1 MFTYPRRLFLVRHG
15 ETYSNRYGREA
26 QNHTLDGVSQ
36 HSLTERGR
44 RQAEALA
51 AVLAKEQFSAVYC
64 SSALRCQ
71 ETLHPYLVT
80 GHVPRE
86 AVIFH
91 DGLLEIDNDIVV
103 LIHHLAGTVPTSLHD
118 NGNHEFSGSRVPPE
132 TADEYVLRV
141 CRVLTAALAVPTG
154 DILIVSHHGTNNTIM
169 KSLLAE
175 SSWGFRHQ
183 HNACINV
190 VHLDTNRLA
199 QLVVV
204 NSVVH
209 LSAELRAEVNL

>member
-1 MFTYPRRLFLVRHG
+1 MIKYNRRLFLVRHG

-26 QNHTLDGVSQ
+26 IKHTPYGVSQ

-44 RQAEALA
+44 RQAEALVD
-51 AVLAKEQFSAVYC
+51 VLTKEQFSAVYC

-71 ETLHPYLVT
+71 ETLHPYLLT
-80 GHVPRE
+80 GHVSRD

-91 DGLLEIDNDIVV
+91 DDLLEIDNDIVV
-103 LIHHLAGTVPTSLHD
+103 LIHHLAETVPTSSPD
-118 NGNHEFSGSRVPPE
+118 NTNHEFTSSRVPPE
-132 TADEYVLRV
+132 TANEFEGRV
-141 CRVLTAALAVPTG
+141 CRVLSAALTVPTG

-169 KSLLAE
+169 KSLLTD
-175 SSWGFRHQ
+175 SSWSFRHQ